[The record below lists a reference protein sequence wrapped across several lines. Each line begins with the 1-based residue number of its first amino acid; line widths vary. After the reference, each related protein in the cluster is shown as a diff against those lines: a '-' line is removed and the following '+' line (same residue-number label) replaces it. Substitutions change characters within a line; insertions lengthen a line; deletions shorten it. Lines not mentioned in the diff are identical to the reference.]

1 MQRLKLLLQPMRLPF
16 LILAPAC
23 VSVGVGTAYWETGQI
38 GSWNVLLVFLGGL
51 SAHISVNVF
60 NEYYDFKTGLDQK
73 TQPTPF
79 SGGSG
84 MLPAHPEMEKET
96 LLLGWL
102 MFMITGAIGLY
113 FVFVQGWQ
121 LVLVG
126 VLGMVLLVT
135 YTIFWV
141 YQPVLSLL
149 APGIGFG
156 LMMVMGTHFA
166 LTGVYSWE
174 AFIASLVPTFLVSDL
189 LLLNQFPDVEADR
202 SIGRRHFPILV
213 GRESSAV
220 IYGIFLLLTYLAVV
234 VGVILQLLPVL
245 SLITLTTSILGWKT
259 FRSVQRHAGEI
270 SELVPVLGMNVI
282 LSISTPALLSLS
294 LFLA

>member
-1 MQRLKLLLQPMRLPF
+1 MQGLKLLLQPMRLPF

-60 NEYYDFKTGLDQK
+60 NEYYDFKTGLDEK

-121 LVLVG
+121 LGLVG

-166 LTGVYSWE
+166 LTGAYSWE

-220 IYGIFLLLTYLAVV
+220 IYGIFLLLTYLVVV
-234 VGVILQLLPVL
+234 VGVILQLLPFL
-245 SLITLTTSILGWKT
+245 SLITLITSILGWIT

-270 SELVPVLGMNVI
+270 SELVPALGMNVI
-282 LSISTPALLSLS
+282 LTISTPALLSLS

>member
-245 SLITLTTSILGWKT
+245 SLITLITSILGWKT

>member
-23 VSVGVGTAYWETGQI
+23 VSVGVGNAFWETGQF
-38 GSWNVLLVFLGGL
+38 GGWNVLLVFLGGL
-51 SAHISVNVF
+51 SAHVSVNVF
-60 NEYYDFKTGLDQK
+60 NEYHDFKTGLDEK
-73 TQPTPF
+73 TKPTPF

-84 MLPAHPEMEKET
+84 MLPAHPGMEKET

-113 FVFVQGWQ
+113 FVLVQGWQ
-121 LVLVG
+121 LMLVG

-135 YTIFWV
+135 YTILWV
-141 YQPVLSLL
+141 YQPILSLL

-166 LTGVYSWE
+166 LTGAHSWG
-174 AFIASLVPTFLVSDL
+174 AFMASLVPTFLVSDL

-213 GRESSAV
+213 GREASAV

-245 SLITLTTSILGWKT
+245 SLITLITSLLGWKT
-259 FRSVQRHAGEI
+259 FRSVQQHAGEI
-270 SELVPVLGMNVI
+270 PELVPALGMNVI
-282 LSISTPALLSLS
+282 LAISTPALLSLS

>member
-23 VSVGVGTAYWETGQI
+23 VSVGVGTAYWETAQLG
-38 GSWNVLLVFLGGL
+38 GWDVLLVYLGGL

-73 TQPTPF
+73 TKPTPF

-113 FVFVQGWQ
+113 FVLVQGWQ
-121 LVLVG
+121 LLLVG

-135 YTIFWV
+135 YTVFWV
-141 YQPVLSLL
+141 YQPILSLL

-166 LTGVYSWE
+166 LTGAYSWG

-213 GRESSAV
+213 GREASAV
-220 IYGIFLLLTYLAVV
+220 IYGIFLLLAYLAVV

-245 SLITLTTSILGWKT
+245 SLITLITSPLGWKT
-259 FRSVQRHAGEI
+259 FRSVQRHSGEI
-270 SELVPVLGMNVI
+270 PDLVPALGMNVI
-282 LSISTPALLSLS
+282 LSVSTPTLLSLS

>member
-23 VSVGVGTAYWETGQI
+23 VSVGVGTAYWETGQL
-38 GSWNVLLVFLGGL
+38 GGWDVLLVFLGGL

-73 TQPTPF
+73 TKPTPF

-84 MLPAHPEMEKET
+84 MLPAHPEMEKAT

-113 FVFVQGWQ
+113 FALVQGWQ
-121 LVLVG
+121 LLLVG
-126 VLGMVLLVT
+126 VLGMALLVT
-135 YTIFWV
+135 YTVFWV

-166 LTGVYSWE
+166 LTGSYSWR
-174 AFIASLVPTFLVSDL
+174 ALIASLVPTFLVSDL

-213 GRESSAV
+213 GREASAV
-220 IYGIFLLLTYLAVV
+220 IYGIFLFLAYLAVV
-234 VGVILQLLPVL
+234 VGVILQLLPVF
-245 SLITLTTSILGWKT
+245 SLITLLTSPLGWKT
-259 FRSVQRHAGEI
+259 FRNVQRHAGEI
-270 SELVPVLGMNVI
+270 PELVPALGMNVI
-282 LSISTPALLSLS
+282 LSISTPTLLSLS